1 MAWHTRHPQ
10 GRHPYTCVNNIINLI
25 FNFVF
30 SESTKK
36 RKPELSD
43 DAYSEKR
50 SRKSED
56 KTSPTSAS
64 QGKRDKK
71 SERKR
76 VSGNI
81 SDTRKPQSRLLP

>member
-1 MAWHTRHPQ
+1 M
-10 GRHPYTCVNNIINLI
+10 
-25 FNFVF
+25 NFVF

-76 VSGNI
+76 VSTNLSLTPENPSLDYHLKKKSRSKIKMRQNI
-81 SDTRKPQSRLLP
+81 NEAYCTHS

>member
-1 MAWHTRHPQ
+1 MAPPAPPGTTPLHMYEQHDKP
-10 GRHPYTCVNNIINLI
+10 
-25 FNFVF
+25 NFELRF

-76 VSGNI
+76 VSAN
-81 SDTRKPQSRLLP
+81 

>member
-1 MAWHTRHPQ
+1 MAPPALPETRPLHMYEQ
-10 GRHPYTCVNNIINLI
+10 HDNLI
-25 FNFVF
+25 LNFV

-76 VSGNI
+76 VSANI
-81 SDTRKPQSRLLP
+81 SDTRKP